1 MRPQDQSAPRVAY
14 VMSRFPK
21 ITETFILYEIL
32 ELERADLAVEICPLL
47 REPATVVHPEA
58 ARMMP
63 RVQFRPFLSGAI
75 LASVGRRLV
84 RSPGRLLGAIA
95 EALWYTRKSRNF
107 FIGAIGILPKTVHMA
122 ETLESLGVDHVHA
135 HFASHPALAA
145 LIIHRLTGIPFSF
158 TAHGSDIH
166 VDQTMFD
173 RKLAASAFAV
183 TVCAYNVHFLA
194 QRFGPWVRDRLTVLH
209 CGTDTDVFSPG
220 DDGDEVAPEPD
231 AVDRPFSILC
241 VGALRDVKGHRYL
254 IEACRLLRDAGVS
267 LRCDLVGEGPL
278 KTDLERQIAKA
289 HLQDQ
294 VRLLGPL
301 PREAVRDAMRAADTV
316 VLPSIMA
323 RRGDREG
330 IPVCLME
337 AMACGRPVVSSR
349 QSGIVELVEDGVE
362 GLLCPAGDAPAL
374 AAALSRLASD
384 PDLRRRLG
392 LAARDKVRRQFD
404 LRRNALALSERLRE
418 QVAATRAMSSRPA
431 ARYVP
436 SLTAGRPVEGA
447 NG

>member
-1 MRPQDQSAPRVAY
+1 MQEHAAPRVAY

-32 ELERADLAVEICPLL
+32 ELEQAGLAVEICPLL
-47 REPATVVHPEA
+47 RERATVVHPEA

-63 RVQFRPFLSGAI
+63 RVRFRPFLSGAI
-75 LASVGRRLV
+75 VASLWRRLV
-84 RSPGRLLGAIA
+84 RSPGRLLSVVA

-107 FIGAIGILPKTVHMA
+107 FVGAIGILPKTVHMA
-122 ETLESLGVDHVHA
+122 ETLESQGVDHVHA

-166 VDQTMFD
+166 IDQTMFD

-183 TVCAYNVHFLA
+183 TVCAYNVDFLA
-194 QRFGPWVRDRLTVLH
+194 ERFGPWVRDRLTVLH
-209 CGTDTDVFSPG
+209 CGTDTEVFSP
-220 DDGDEVAPEPD
+220 DATSADAARPE
-231 AVDRPFSILC
+231 APFSILC
-241 VGALRDVKGHRYL
+241 VGALRDVKGHRHL
-254 IEACRLLRDAGVS
+254 IEACRLLRDEGVP

-278 KTDLERQIAKA
+278 KADLERQIAKA
-289 HLQDQ
+289 GLQGV
-294 VRLLGPL
+294 VRLVGPL

-316 VLPSIMA
+316 VLPSILA

-362 GLLCPAGDAPAL
+362 GVLCPGGDAPAL
-374 AAALSRLASD
+374 AAALRRLAAD

-392 LAARDKVRRQFD
+392 QAARDKVIDQFD
-404 LRRNALALSERLRE
+404 LRRNALALSERLRA
-418 QVAATRAMSSRPA
+418 QVMATRATSRPVA
-431 ARYVP
+431 PPRVP
-436 SLTAGRPVEGA
+436 PLAAGRPVEGA